1 MPQLVRSQLV
11 ALQQLLPGK
20 CSRLPRQNVIQGL
33 IRKRERPSEL
43 IEFDPA
49 SPDSIAH
56 KTERL
61 HHAAKAGSLASVAT
75 KGCACAN
82 PSAFFLTSA
91 GEPNNSPLRSKKSPL
106 SGCPHS

>member
-1 MPQLVRSQLV
+1 M

-61 HHAAKAGSLASVAT
+61 HHAAKAGIACKRCDEGLRLRQSLGIFPDLGWRTEQQPVALE
-75 KGCACAN
+75 KIAAV
-82 PSAFFLTSA
+82 
-91 GEPNNSPLRSKKSPL
+91 RL
-106 SGCPHS
+106 SHQRKQVWIL

>member
-61 HHAAKAGSLASVAT
+61 HHAAKAGIACKRCHEVLRLRQSLGLFPDLGARTELPPAALH
-75 KGCACAN
+75 K
-82 PSAFFLTSA
+82 LTDV
-91 GEPNNSPLRSKKSPL
+91 RL
-106 SGCPHS
+106 STP